1 MTEPRI
7 AVLISGR
14 GRNLQAILDAMKD
27 HRIPAAAACVLSN
40 RPDAAGLQRAAQA
53 GVPTQA
59 IPHDGFPD
67 RESFERALTGAL
79 EQHRAD
85 FVALAGFMRVLG
97 PAFIHRWQHR
107 LLNIHPSL
115 LPRHRGLN
123 THRRVLDAGDSEH
136 GASVHFVTAELDG
149 GPVAIQG
156 RFIVRP
162 EDDEQSLAHRTMT
175 DIELK
180 IYPQALSWL
189 ARGVLRMAAD
199 GVQFKG
205 RPLAAPLTLENLEPE
220 FR

>member
-27 HRIPAAAACVLSN
+27 HRIPAAAACVISN
-40 RPDAAGLQRAAQA
+40 RADAAGLKRATEA
-53 GVPTQA
+53 GVPAQA
-59 IPHDGFPD
+59 IPHDNYPD
-67 RESFERALTGAL
+67 RGAFEQELNHAL
-79 EQHRAD
+79 EQHRVD

-97 PAFIHRWQHR
+97 PTFIQRWEHR

-123 THRRVLDAGDSEH
+123 THRRALEAGDTEH
-136 GASVHFVTAELDG
+136 GASVHFVTEELDG

-162 EDDEQSLAHRTMT
+162 EDDEQSLALRIMT

-189 ARGVLRMAAD
+189 ARGVLRMAPD

-205 RPLAAPLTLENLEPE
+205 RPLAAPLTLDNLEPE